1 MIKFQNKEKFLLSLA
16 KEAIKFLQPDL
27 LIRKAFSSQIKNIDF
42 KRYKHIYVVGAGKAT
57 YKMAQ
62 KLNKIL
68 GKKITKGFIN
78 VPVAETKKIGKIIV
92 NKASHPYPDKQGQK
106 GAEEI
111 LKIAKGAKKDDL
123 LICLISGGGSAL
135 MPLPSYPLTL
145 QDKINLTKKLL
156 KSKADI
162 HEINVVRKHIS
173 QIKGGRLAKVAE
185 KSNILGL
192 YISDVIGD
200 KLESIASGPTVADKS
215 TIADA
220 LKILKK
226 YKIADKKII
235 AAIKNN
241 ESPKELN
248 TKKIHNFII
257 GSNREVLEHLKKT
270 TKKKI
275 EILPNFLQGEATKM
289 AKKLLSKAKKNHVTI
304 AGGETVVEIKGN
316 GQGGR
321 NQELALAAIK
331 HIEEGEYLMTL
342 ATDGVDGITK
352 TPVAGAIIHYG
363 LKSKITN
370 KQINEYLK
378 NNDSYKALKKLN
390 CLIETGPSGTN
401 VGDIAIVWK

>member
-1 MIKFQNKEKFLLSLA
+1 MTKSQNKEKILLSLA

-27 LIRKAFSSQIKNIDF
+27 LVKKAFFSELKSFNFKKYKN
-42 KRYKHIYVVGAGKAT
+42 IYVVGAGKAT
-57 YKMAQ
+57 YKMA
-62 KLNKIL
+62 KELNKIL

-92 NKASHPYPDKQGQK
+92 NKASHPYPDMAGQK

-111 LKIAKGAKKDDL
+111 LKIAKKAEKDDL

-135 MPLPSYPLTL
+135 MPSPSHPLTL

-156 KSKADI
+156 KSKANI
-162 HEINVVRKHIS
+162 HEINIIRKHIS
-173 QIKGGRLAKVAE
+173 NIKGGRLAKAANQTE
-185 KSNILGL
+185 ILGL

-215 TIADA
+215 TIAEA

-226 YKIADKKII
+226 YKIADEKVIK
-235 AAIKNN
+235 AIKNN
-241 ESPKELN
+241 ESPKKLN
-248 TKKIHNFII
+248 TKKINNYVI
-257 GSNREVLEHLKKT
+257 GSNKEVLSYIKKT
-270 TKKKI
+270 TKNRA
-275 EILPNFLQGEATKM
+275 EILPDFLQGEASKM
-289 AKKLLSKAKKNHVTI
+289 AKKLLEKAKKNCLTI
-304 AGGETVVEIKGN
+304 AGGETVVEIKGK

-321 NQELALAAIK
+321 NQELALSAIK
-331 HIEEGEYLMTL
+331 YIKEGEYLMTL

-352 TPVAGAIIHYG
+352 TPVAGALIHYG

-370 KQINEYLK
+370 KEIDEYLK
-378 NNDSYKALKKLN
+378 NNDSYKALKRLN